1 MNGIKEIKHKE
12 EIYKR
17 LKKIEPNKVYLV
29 PLKYRNQWYDYVF
42 GSINGNIYLK
52 IFTEPNRVEEST
64 KAFVELI
71 KLQEKESK

>member
-1 MNGIKEIKHKE
+1 
-12 EIYKR
+12 
-17 LKKIEPNKVYLV
+17 
-29 PLKYRNQWYDYVF
+29 VF

-52 IFTEPNRVEEST
+52 IFTEPNRVVESN